1 MHNVFV
7 LMVSHVILQVLPI
20 KKHNKD
26 LLVLS
31 KICIYHVR
39 GKMLLLQV
47 CILSHQPKLKTL
59 SEIIIVIHLP
69 TFLYPVKSAYY
80 LKEKCFKDLFNIKK
94 MLLFV
99 YMLRVT
105 ALTAVL

>member
-1 MHNVFV
+1 MALRTTKLHLIFV
-7 LMVSHVILQVLPI
+7 SECSDAQCFCFNGSHVILQVLPI
-20 KKHNKD
+20 KKKKKKE

-69 TFLYPVKSAYY
+69 TFLYPVKSAHY
-80 LKEKCFKDLFNIKK
+80 LKEKCFKD
-94 MLLFV
+94 
-99 YMLRVT
+99 
-105 ALTAVL
+105 

>member
-69 TFLYPVKSAYY
+69 TFLYPVKSAHY
-80 LKEKCFKDLFNIKK
+80 LKEKCFKD
-94 MLLFV
+94 
-99 YMLRVT
+99 
-105 ALTAVL
+105 